1 MANLDNIKSHS
12 VKSPDTTIQSD
23 QSDSEKSINDDS
35 LQDKIQVSKMSMP
48 RVASIS
54 SELLLM
60 MDERL
65 DTIKSDLE
73 QLEKKNF
80 LNSDSL
86 PGELL

>member
-1 MANLDNIKSHS
+1 MANLDNIKSDS